1 MRKATKKK
9 ETFKG
14 YYYCYIYGNGAP
26 TVTHQTYAAAEK
38 EAKRLM
44 GQTHRSVEIL
54 RCVAKCEVAPKIIKA
69 EEIK

>member
-38 EAKRLM
+38 RPSA
-44 GQTHRSVEIL
+44 
-54 RCVAKCEVAPKIIKA
+54 
-69 EEIK
+69 